1 LIDRSNAVTQHAV
14 PYRSKPFW
22 QQPRKWIAGYLF
34 AGPAVLLLIVFSLIS
49 IGVSLYLSFFDYDII
64 SRGGPFVGLGNYREA
79 LFQDDLF
86 WTAMLNTAYYA
97 AGVVPGITISAF
109 LLALAGHRVTHGKGI
124 FRTIYFLP
132 SITPIVV
139 ISLVWVWLYSPE
151 GMFNQILERI
161 GISGPNWL
169 MEPPIAMPAVILMS
183 IWVHVGY
190 YVVIYLAG
198 LADIPRD
205 FYDAAKVDGAN
216 TWQEILYITVPL
228 LRNVTLFVTV
238 TLAIGAFQVFTQIYI
253 MTMGGP
259 GSATTSM
266 QLLIFRQGFQYFRM
280 GYASALSW
288 LLFAVIFVLVA
299 IQLRTTR
306 AEQIF

>member
-1 LIDRSNAVTQHAV
+1 MSYQTVARNSPGRNRV
-14 PYRSKPFW
+14 KPLW
-22 QQPRKWIAGYLF
+22 RQPRKWLAGYFF
-34 AGPAVLLLIVFSLIS
+34 AGPAALLLVVFSVIS

-64 SRGGPFVGLGNYREA
+64 TRGGPFVGLGNYREA
-79 LFQDDLF
+79 LFQDELF
-86 WTAMLNTAYYA
+86 WLAMRNTVYYA
-97 AGVVPGITISAF
+97 VGVVPGITISAF
-109 LLALAGHRVTHGKGI
+109 VLALAGHKITHGKSI

-139 ISLVWVWLYSPE
+139 ISLIWVWLYSPE
-151 GMFNQILERI
+151 GMFNQLLRQI

-169 MEPPIAMPAVILMS
+169 MTAPMAMPSIIIMS

-205 FYDAAKVDGAN
+205 FYDAARVDGAN
-216 TWQEILYITVPL
+216 WWQEIRYVTVPL

-238 TLAIGAFQVFTQIYI
+238 TLAISAFQVFTQIYI

-288 LLFAVIFVLVA
+288 LLFAIIFVLVA
-299 IQLRTTR
+299 IQLRVSR
-306 AEQIF
+306 SEQIF

>member
-1 LIDRSNAVTQHAV
+1 VTQQAV
-14 PYRSKPFW
+14 PHRSRPFW

-64 SRGGPFVGLGNYREA
+64 SRGGPFIGLGNYREA
-79 LFQDDLF
+79 IFRDDLF
-86 WTAMLNTAYYA
+86 WTAMFNTAYYA

-109 LLALAGHRVTHGKGI
+109 LLALAGHRVTHGKSI

-151 GMFNQILERI
+151 GMFNQILKRF
-161 GISGPNWL
+161 GVSGPNWL
-169 MEPPIAMPAVILMS
+169 MDPHIAMPAVILMS

-216 TWQEILYITVPL
+216 MWQEIFYITVPL

-259 GSATTSM
+259 GSVTTSM

>member
-1 LIDRSNAVTQHAV
+1 VGYQTVAGTSPGRNRV
-14 PYRSKPFW
+14 KPLW
-22 QQPRKWIAGYLF
+22 RQPRKWLAGYF
-34 AGPAVLLLIVFSLIS
+34 FVGPAALLLVVFSVIS
-49 IGVSLYLSFFDYDII
+49 IGISLYLSFFDYDII
-64 SRGGPFVGLGNYREA
+64 TRGGPFIGLGNYREA
-79 LFQDDLF
+79 LFQDELF
-86 WTAMLNTAYYA
+86 WLAMRNTIYYA
-97 AGVVPGITISAF
+97 VGVVPGITISAF
-109 LLALAGHRVTHGKGI
+109 LLALAGHKITHGKSI

-139 ISLVWVWLYSPE
+139 ISLIWVWLYSPE
-151 GMFNQILERI
+151 GMFNQLLKQI

-169 MEPPIAMPAVILMS
+169 MTAPMAMPSIIIMS

-205 FYDAAKVDGAN
+205 FYDAARVDGAN
-216 TWQEILYITVPL
+216 WWQEIRYVTVPL

-238 TLAIGAFQVFTQIYI
+238 TLAISAFQVFTQVYI

-306 AEQIF
+306 SEQIF

>member
-1 LIDRSNAVTQHAV
+1 MVNQVAESGRTSAVSRRR
-14 PYRSKPFW
+14 PYW
-22 QQPRKWIAGYLF
+22 QQPGKWISGYLF
-34 AGPAVLLLIVFSLIS
+34 AGPAIILIIIFSLLS
-49 IGVSLYLSFFDYDII
+49 IIVSLYLSFFDFDII
-64 SRGGPFVGLGNYREA
+64 ARGGPFIGFDNYREA
-79 LFQDDLF
+79 LFKDELF
-86 WTAMLNTAYYA
+86 WTALLNTATYA
-97 AGVVPGITISAF
+97 IGVVPGITIISF
-109 LLALAGHRVTHGKGI
+109 LLAYAGHNVTYGKGI

-132 SITPIVV
+132 SITPLVV
-139 ISLVWVWLYSPE
+139 ISLVWVWLYSPQ
-151 GMFNQILERI
+151 GMFNQLLSRI
-161 GISGPNWL
+161 GLSGPNWL
-169 MEPPIAMPAVILMS
+169 MDPKTSMTSIIIMS

-216 TWQEILYITVPL
+216 TWQEIVFITLPL

-238 TLAIGAFQVFTQIYI
+238 TLAISAFQVFTQIYI
-253 MTMGGP
+253 MTLGGP

-266 QLLIFRQGFQYFRM
+266 ELLIFRQGFQYFRM

-306 AEQIF
+306 SEQIF